1 MKQPTPLDNGAL
13 GGRGG
18 IANERGGAGSCRFGL
33 GEDKRFGVG
42 ARMHGGFLRKDKVK
56 STMMV
61 LEERAKDQHKAVN
74 SRKTRIKADKR

>member
-33 GEDKRFGVG
+33 GESKRFGIG
-42 ARMHGGFLRKDKVK
+42 ARMHGDSSVK
-56 STMMV
+56 IWSN
-61 LEERAKDQHKAVN
+61 RP
-74 SRKTRIKADKR
+74 